1 MNTYH
6 IKSTTNESRTAI
18 FSGIN
23 EETGHTDSVV
33 FATGTEE
40 WAQDIVEKHPCNADI
55 PGHDMTIVFDDLESL
70 ERMRKC
76 LNRIYDQWVKTKIS
90 DEYMSQEG
98 IELCSEASKPYSD
111 EDYEDAKQ
119 QGLDL
124 DDWNNYKKYY
134 HMEEYADDQQDW
146 WRS

>member
-6 IKSTTNESRTAI
+6 IKSTTDKTRTAI
-18 FSGIN
+18 FSGTN
-23 EETGHTDSVV
+23 EETGRVDSVV
-33 FATGTEE
+33 LATGTEE
-40 WAQDIVEKHPCNADI
+40 WAKDIVEKHPHNADV

-70 ERMRKC
+70 ERMRRC
-76 LNRIYDQWVKTKIS
+76 LNRMYDQWQSYRVS
-90 DEYMSQEG
+90 DELLSKEG
-98 IELCSEASKPYSD
+98 FELCGTASKPYSD

-134 HMEEYADDQQDW
+134 HLEEYADDV
-146 WRS
+146 REFYE